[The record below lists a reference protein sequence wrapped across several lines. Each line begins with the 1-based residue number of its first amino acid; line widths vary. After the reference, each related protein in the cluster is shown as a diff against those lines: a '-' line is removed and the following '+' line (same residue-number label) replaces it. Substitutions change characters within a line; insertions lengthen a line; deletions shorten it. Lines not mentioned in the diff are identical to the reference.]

1 MISSDK
7 LSFKFKKLYYFEKDT
22 EFSVVPDDVEGM
34 WRVRWPDGVLSQDYY
49 NLVRAKDH
57 CAKVFM
63 ELGNIAPESPVDAFK

>member
-22 EFSVVPDDVEGM
+22 RFSVVPDSVEGM

-63 ELGNIAPESPVDAFK
+63 ELGNTAVESPVDALK